1 MMAGEVAEAMIC
13 ELGENPMKNLGQ
25 ETAKPGLW
33 GPLKESSR
41 RMRINPTPAV
51 NVLWQR
57 LRNHSLGVKFRRQH
71 VIDRFVVDFVCLNA
85 RLIVEVDGEIHRD
98 QSGQDAARDAVLR
111 SLGYRV
117 LRFTNQEITESP
129 KTVITRIRAA
139 LAGGESGHERT
150 PSALESSAQ
159 R

>member
-13 ELGENPMKNLGQ
+13 ELGENPMKNLGR

-41 RMRINPTPAV
+41 RMRTNPTPAE

-98 QSGQDAARDAVLR
+98 QSGQDAARDAVLQ
-111 SLGYRV
+111 SFGYRV
-117 LRFTNQEITESP
+117 LRFTNRETTQSP
-129 KTVITRIRAA
+129 ETLIARIRAA
-139 LAGGESGHERT
+139 LAGGELHHERT
-150 PSALESSAQ
+150 PSAPDSSTQ
-159 R
+159 S